1 VRAACVTER
10 DRKGRAAKTNELCVR
25 APLGSLVTDENIF
38 PFLDQQILEAIAPHQ
53 PALVLRLLICAEL
66 HVDLDGGLLG
76 AWGMLGGLAWSARV
90 GDRWAAAH
98 AKFVRRSMTR
108 RTRTAAQ

>member
-1 VRAACVTER
+1 MRAPFLTER
-10 DRKGRAAKTNELCVR
+10 DRKENQRTLRVR
-25 APLGSLVTDENIF
+25 APLGSLVTDETIF

-76 AWGMLGGLAWSARV
+76 AWGAWLVARAWVGGRLHTPSLCGAR
-90 GDRWAAAH
+90 
-98 AKFVRRSMTR
+98 
-108 RTRTAAQ
+108 

>member
-1 VRAACVTER
+1 MRAACVTER

-76 AWGMLGGLAWSARV
+76 ALAGLGLVGWLVRAR
-90 GDRWAAAH
+90 G
-98 AKFVRRSMTR
+98 
-108 RTRTAAQ
+108 

>member
-1 VRAACVTER
+1 MRAACVTER

-76 AWGMLGGLAWSARV
+76 AWGAWFGWLVGPRAWVIGGRLHTPSLCGAR
-90 GDRWAAAH
+90 
-98 AKFVRRSMTR
+98 
-108 RTRTAAQ
+108 

>member
-10 DRKGRAAKTNELCVR
+10 DRKENQRTLRVR
-25 APLGSLVTDENIF
+25 APLGSLVTDETIF
-38 PFLDQQILEAIAPHQ
+38 PFVDQQILEAIAPHQ

-76 AWGMLGGLAWSARV
+76 PWCLGGLVGRARV
-90 GDRWAAAH
+90 GGWAAAH